1 MEKGSSIS
9 RVLTLAAAALAVV
22 LSYGSAG
29 LAQSASQ
36 ASVDRAR
43 EAQIEHLKAKIDKLQ
58 VQLKKVE
65 SEQTGGAAAMPPQGN
80 QAGQM
85 AQTGAG
91 EPSPGAEHPMGEGMG
106 GGGMGGGGMG
116 GGGMMGGASPQASPG
131 GMPMQEHMK
140 GMGHMH
146 GMMHGEGAG
155 ANPAAS
161 PGGMPMEHGM
171 GEGMGGMGG
180 GGMSGQGT
188 QGGTGGAQPQA
199 SPSPGMGGD
208 M

>member
-1 MEKGSSIS
+1 MQKGPSIS
-9 RVLTLAAAALAVV
+9 CVLMLAAAAAPAL
-22 LSYGSAG
+22 LSYGSPG
-29 LAQSASQ
+29 LAQNASQ
-36 ASVDRAR
+36 ASVDGAR
-43 EAQIEHLKAKIDKLQ
+43 EAQIRHLRAKIDKLQ

-65 SEQTGGAAAMPPQGN
+65 PEQTGGAAARPQGN

-91 EPSPGAEHPMGEGMG
+91 EASPGAEHPMGE
-106 GGGMGGGGMG
+106 GMGGGGMG

-140 GMGHMH
+140 GMEHMH
-146 GMMHGEGAG
+146 GMMHGGESG

-161 PGGMPMEHGM
+161 PGGMPMEHSMGGKM